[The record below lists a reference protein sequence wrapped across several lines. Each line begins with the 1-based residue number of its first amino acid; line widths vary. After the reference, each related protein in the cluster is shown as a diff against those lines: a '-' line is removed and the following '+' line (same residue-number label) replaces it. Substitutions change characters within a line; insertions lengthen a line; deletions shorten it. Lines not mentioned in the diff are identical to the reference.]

1 MRAKQVHVT
10 YDFAKPPERVFDYL
24 SEHENLG
31 PLFGAKVKRLREG
44 DSDRNGVNSAREL
57 KVGPLPPFV
66 ETVHEVVP
74 NERIVYRI
82 TEGSPLKGHVG
93 VMEFS
98 PTPGGGTH
106 FDYRIRIASAIPG
119 LAPIITAQLQRDIS
133 KSLPQVD
140 ERA

>member
-10 YDFAKPPERVFDYL
+10 HDFAKPPERVFAYL

-31 PLFGAKVKRLREG
+31 PLFGAKVKRLRDG
-44 DSDRNGVNSAREL
+44 DTDRNGVGSTREL
-57 KVGPLPPFV
+57 KIGPLPPFV
-66 ETVHEVVP
+66 ETVHEFVP
-74 NERIVYRI
+74 GERVLYRI
-82 TEGSPLKGHVG
+82 TEGSPLKDHVG

-98 PTPGGGTH
+98 PLPGGGTH

-119 LAPIITAQLQRDIS
+119 LAPIVAAQLQRDIS
-133 KSLPQVD
+133 KALPEVD

>member
-10 YDFAKPPERVFDYL
+10 YDFAKPPERVFAYL

-31 PLFGAKVKRLREG
+31 PLFGAKVKRLRDG

-57 KVGPLPPFV
+57 KIGPLPPFV

-74 NERIVYRI
+74 NERILYRI
-82 TEGSPLKGHVG
+82 TQGSPLKDHVG

-98 PTPGGGTH
+98 PSDSGGTH
-106 FDYRIRIASAIPG
+106 FDYKIRIASAIPG
-119 LAPIITAQLQRDIS
+119 LAPIVAAQLQRDIA
-133 KSLPQVD
+133 KSMPVVD

>member
-31 PLFGAKVKRLREG
+31 PLFGAKVKRLRDG
-44 DSDRNGVNSAREL
+44 DADRNGVNSAREL

-98 PTPGGGTH
+98 PKPGGGTH

>member
-10 YDFAKPPERVFDYL
+10 HDFAKPPERVFAYL

-31 PLFGAKVKRLREG
+31 PLFGAKVTRLRDG
-44 DSDRNGVNSAREL
+44 DTDRNGVNSAREL
-57 KVGPLPPFV
+57 KIGPLPPFV

-74 NERIVYRI
+74 DERIVYRI

-98 PTPGGGTH
+98 PLPGGGTH

-119 LAPIITAQLQRDIS
+119 LAPIVTAQLQRDIS
-133 KSLPQVD
+133 KSLPLVD